1 MLSKLI
7 MSTGEL
13 SRILATIPK
22 EYMSYALIAGSY
34 VQQGRGAS
42 ATIAKLPTTPNQ
54 ALRSSLMGMFEKL
67 RVRTFI
73 EWIGTFEEGN
83 PTTHKGQYTL
93 LISPE

>member
-34 VQQGRGAS
+34 VQQGRGAG

-73 EWIGTFEEGN
+73 EWIGTFDEKD
-83 PTTHKGQYTL
+83 PATHKGQYSFPN
-93 LISPE
+93 SPE